1 MGAQSS
7 RKGAVRE
14 SSSRMTMLLGLIVTG
29 ALIATKAASAS
40 PSVLDHAGRLRDFG
54 IPLPE
59 RMEKKSFA
67 SFRFRP
73 KVDWGDPPTKIK
85 NAATKRLRDLDTL
98 EDAYKVTD
106 QLNHFTEERRGQVG
120 HHAQT
125 IPQNEG
131 KTRAKNLLEKAWMRA
146 LLKSNFGDR
155 SGPAAF
161 QVSANLWQ

>member
-1 MGAQSS
+1 M
-7 RKGAVRE
+7 GAVRE
-14 SSSRMTMLLGLIVTG
+14 SSNKMTMLLGLIVTG

-73 KVDWGDPPTKIK
+73 KG
-85 NAATKRLRDLDTL
+85 LRDLDTL
-98 EDAYKVTD
+98 EDAYKGMD

>member
-1 MGAQSS
+1 M
-7 RKGAVRE
+7 GAVRE
-14 SSSRMTMLLGLIVTG
+14 SSNKMTMLLGLIVTG

-40 PSVLDHAGRLRDFG
+40 PSVLDHASRLRDFG

-73 KVDWGDPPTKIK
+73 KG
-85 NAATKRLRDLDTL
+85 LRDLDTL
-98 EDAYKVTD
+98 EDAYKVMD

>member
-7 RKGAVRE
+7 RKGAVEE
-14 SSSRMTMLLGLIVTG
+14 SSNKMTMLLGLIVTG
-29 ALIATKAASAS
+29 VLVATKAASAS
-40 PSVLDHAGRLRDFG
+40 PSVLDHAGRLREMQDFG

-73 KVDWGDPPTKIK
+73 KG
-85 NAATKRLRDLDTL
+85 LRDLDTL
-98 EDAYKVTD
+98 EDAYKVMD

-131 KTRAKNLLEKAWMRA
+131 KARAKNLLEKAWMRA

-155 SGPAAF
+155 SGP
-161 QVSANLWQ
+161 